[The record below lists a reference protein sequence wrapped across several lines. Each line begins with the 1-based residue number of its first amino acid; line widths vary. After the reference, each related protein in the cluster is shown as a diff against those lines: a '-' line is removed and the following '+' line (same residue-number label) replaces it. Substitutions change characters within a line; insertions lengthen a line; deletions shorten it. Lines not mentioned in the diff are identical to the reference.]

1 MLETRGPGGAEV
13 VLLNLA
19 HELRDRGHRVYP
31 VGPEDGWLRE
41 RFRSSGF
48 EPQPFAIRRALD
60 PRCLRDMA
68 RMLRRL
74 RIDVVH
80 SHEFTMGVYGT
91 AATRL
96 VGAPHVITMHGNQ
109 TMTQALRRRMALRW
123 AFRHSSATTAVSDAT
138 KVQLDEDLGVD
149 RNVIVVVRNG
159 VPIPQG
165 NPQPVRK
172 ELGVR
177 EGEVL
182 ILAVGNLDP
191 RKGHI
196 VLLRALHQLSEGG
209 LERPWRLAIAAGRG
223 GPEQPRLEAFAA
235 EHGMAERVHILKYRS
250 DIPDLLAA
258 ADIMAMPSLW
268 EGLPLAILEAMLAGT
283 AIVASETSGIPEAIV
298 SGEHGLLTPPGDV
311 SALAAALGTLIR
323 DDACRRGMAA
333 RARDRALSEFTIGAM
348 TDAYEELYR
357 RAVS

>member
-1 MLETRGPGGAEV
+1 MQ
-13 VLLNLA
+13 
-19 HELRDRGHRVYP
+19 EL
-31 VGPEDGWLRE
+31 
-41 RFRSSGF
+41 
-48 EPQPFAIRRALD
+48 
-60 PRCLRDMA
+60 M
-68 RMLRRL
+68 RRL

-80 SHEFTMGVYGT
+80 SHEFTMSVYG
-91 AATRL
+91 AAAARL
-96 VGAPHVITMHGNQ
+96 VGLPHIITMHGNQ
-109 TMTQALRRRMALRW
+109 TMTHALRRRMALRW
-123 AFRHSSATTAVSDAT
+123 AFRNSYATAAVSGAT
-138 KVQLDEDLGVD
+138 KEQLDEDLGVGPGAIT
-149 RNVIVVVRNG
+149 VIRNG
-159 VPIPQG
+159 VPIPHG
-165 NPQPVRK
+165 DPEPVRR

-196 VLLRALHQLSEGG
+196 VLLRALHELSERG

-235 EHGMAERVHILKYRS
+235 EHGMAEHVHILKDRN

-311 SALAAALGTLIR
+311 PALAAALGTLIR
-323 DDACRRGMAA
+323 DDACRRSMAA

-357 RAVS
+357 GAVS